1 MTVTPPTPADGWD
14 ATYQATPPWDIDRPQ
29 PALAAFATAGGLHG
43 RLLDVGCGTGEHVL
57 LAASLG
63 LDATGVDIAPTAIRL
78 AQQKAAARGVTA
90 ARFVLGDILSPTTRA
105 ELGGPYDTITDSG
118 VFHTFT
124 DDDRPAFVSA
134 VRSLLSAG
142 GRYVMLVFSDA
153 EPGTW
158 GPRRISRAEIRTAL
172 ADGWQIE
179 SIEPV
184 TMEVVGLPQH
194 EVSCWLTLARA
205 VD

>member
-1 MTVTPPTPADGWD
+1 M
-14 ATYQATPPWDIDRPQ
+14 
-29 PALAAFATAGGLHG
+29 AFATSGGLRG
-43 RLLDVGCGTGEHVL
+43 RVLDVGCGTGEHVL
-57 LAASLG
+57 LAVSLG

-78 AQQKAAARGVTA
+78 AQEKAAARGVTVP
-90 ARFVLGDILSPTTRA
+90 RFVVGDILSPATRV

-118 VFHTFT
+118 VFHTFA
-124 DDDRPAFVSA
+124 DVDRPAFVSA

-158 GPRRISRAEIRTAL
+158 GPRRISRTEINTAL
-172 ADGWQIE
+172 GDGWQIE

-194 EVSCWLTLARA
+194 EVRCWLTVART